1 MALSSHRFE
10 SDIIELNKS
19 ENISILTISIF
30 CQSFINFLSNLDSQ
44 EYPYKNSKVLE
55 TFLIKL
61 KNIKNIKIVISGS
74 FWYRFDIPIGNKLDE
89 IGVPYTIIHKECFK
103 YNINQHK
110 ATIQRFRRNKCN
122 ASYYLLHNQIIKDVL
137 IKDIPKEKID
147 VLGNMRMDEIFKN
160 RKTIGNELSFFISN
174 NCWT

>member
-61 KNIKNIKIVISGS
+61 KE
-74 FWYRFDIPIGNKLDE
+74 Y
-89 IGVPYTIIHKECFK
+89 
-103 YNINQHK
+103 
-110 ATIQRFRRNKCN
+110 
-122 ASYYLLHNQIIKDVL
+122 
-137 IKDIPKEKID
+137 
-147 VLGNMRMDEIFKN
+147 
-160 RKTIGNELSFFISN
+160 
-174 NCWT
+174 